1 MNWLSQMR
9 EYWNNHQIVTFPKEA
24 RGHYWGNLTQSY
36 RKDASSYLA
45 QRIPEAV
52 QLKASSIYPHLKLAA
67 KKPLV
72 GELSVTI

>member
-1 MNWLSQMR
+1 MNWLSQIK
-9 EYWNNHQIVTFPKEA
+9 EYWNNHQIITFPKEA
-24 RGHYWGNLTQSY
+24 RDHYWGNFTQSY
-36 RKDASSYLA
+36 RKVASSCQA